1 MIFYRFSKL
10 ISTLFLF
17 VTVHNAVAQYKEAGL
32 AGQCLQVLTDVM
44 IRDITSPLVA
54 SRDYAYSMIAFY
66 EAARFADKRYS
77 SYAGQL
83 NGLTALPAPDP
94 ALVYDWQ
101 VAGTTAFYKTAY
113 AFVFSK
119 DIFQKDWNA
128 LQAKIKKRGTAK
140 DVYERSAAFGEQLAA
155 HIIAWSKTDNYT
167 HTRTLQRF
175 TPSKE
180 PGTWQ
185 QTAPDYMEAI
195 EPYWNQIRTMVLD
208 KPDVFTIP
216 APAVYKSDKFMSACK
231 EVFNARQQLTKEQ
244 EWIANFW
251 DCNPFATRTEGHLM
265 YSIKKISPGGHWM
278 GITGVAANKTKQPL
292 VPALAAY
299 SLVAVALF
307 DAFIACWD
315 IKYKVNYI
323 RPVTAI
329 QQLMAPSWDPVL
341 QTPPF
346 PEYPSGHSVIS
357 MASATVLSSIYGDAF
372 AYTDNV
378 EKPYGVNN
386 RSYPSFYAAASEAAV
401 SRLYGG
407 IHFREAIENGS
418 TLGKQIGKYI
428 AQKIHIGP
436 GK

>member
-1 MIFYRFSKL
+1 MMSSRFSKL
-10 ISTLFLF
+10 ISALFFL
-17 VTVHNAVAQYKEAGL
+17 VTVNSARAQYRDAQV

-54 SRDYAYSMIAFY
+54 SRDYAYTMIAFY
-66 EAARFADKRYS
+66 EAARYADNRYF

-83 NGLTALPAPDP
+83 NGLTALPAPDSTQ
-94 ALVYDWQ
+94 AYDWQ
-101 VAGTTAFYKTAY
+101 VAGATAFYKAAY

-119 DIFQKDWNA
+119 DIFQKDWNT
-128 LQAKIKKRGTAK
+128 LQAKFKKRTASK
-140 DVYERSAAFGEQLAA
+140 EVYNRSVAFGEQVAA
-155 HIIAWSKTDNYT
+155 HIIAWSKTDNYI

-195 EPYWNQIRTMVLD
+195 EPYWNQIRPMVLE
-208 KPDVFTIP
+208 KPDAIAIP
-216 APAVYKSDKFMSACK
+216 APAAYKSDKFMAECK
-231 EVFNARQQLTKEQ
+231 EVFDTRQQLSKDQ
-244 EWIANFW
+244 NWIANFW
-251 DCNPFATRTEGHLM
+251 DCNPFATRTVGHLM
-265 YSIKKISPGGHWM
+265 YSIKKLSPGGHWM
-278 GITGVAANKTKQPL
+278 GIAGVAVRKTKQPL
-292 VPALAAY
+292 VPALATY
-299 SLVAVALF
+299 SLVSIALF

-315 IKYKVNYI
+315 VKYKTNYI

-357 MASATVLSSIYGDAF
+357 MASAAVLTSLYGEAF
-372 AYTDNV
+372 AYTDNT
-378 EKPYGVNN
+378 EKPYGVDN
-386 RSYPSFYAAASEAAV
+386 RSYTSFYAAASEAAI

-407 IHFREAIENGS
+407 IHFREAVEIGS
-418 TLGKQIGKYI
+418 NLGKKIGDYI
-428 AQKIHIGP
+428 VQKINIRTA
-436 GK
+436 K